1 MNWILNNDI
10 TKHLLKTYL
19 PYLIAFLLGVIVAWK
34 GCGDTSGKPITTII
48 EKPVPTIEYVERWRY
63 DTLRFVHWNTVH
75 DTVHDT
81 VHNVEYINI
90 YDSVLVIDTVKI
102 IDSWLTEVVKYDTA
116 VTLNGV
122 NVALKWQN
130 YQNLSE
136 KLSITV
142 KEKVVGAKFAL
153 GIHANVGLLSNFKDS
168 HIPLMGVGLQATINK
183 GYYGIDYGFN
193 GDHYVGL
200 KVGRNIISR

>member
-34 GCGDTSGKPITTII
+34 GCGDSSGKPITTII
-48 EKPVPTIEYVERWRY
+48 EKPVPTIEYVDRWRTDTVRFVSREFVTVRDTITSEIVVDRL
-63 DTLRFVHWNTVH
+63 DTLFIV
-75 DTVHDT
+75 DTISI
-81 VHNVEYINI
+81 VEA
-90 YDSVLVIDTVKI
+90 
-102 IDSWLTEVVKYDTA
+102 WLTEVVKYDTA

-136 KLSITV
+136 QLSITV

>member
-1 MNWILNNDI
+1 LSDL
-10 TKHLLKTYL
+10 TKHLLKEFT

-34 GCGDTSGKPITTII
+34 GCGDSSGKPITTVI

-63 DTLRFVHWNTVH
+63 DTLRFVHWRTVH
-75 DTVHDT
+75 DTVHDI
-81 VHNVEYINI
+81 EYINI
-90 YDSVLVIDTVKI
+90 YDSVLVVDTVKI
-102 IDSWLTEVVKYDTA
+102 IESWLTEVVKYDTA

-136 KLSITV
+136 QLSITV

-168 HIPLMGVGLQATINK
+168 HIPLMGVGLQATVSRS
-183 GYYGIDYGFN
+183 YFSVDYGFN
-193 GDHYVGL
+193 GQHYVGFR
-200 KVGRNIISR
+200 VGRNIVNL

>member
-10 TKHLLKTYL
+10 VKHLLKTYL

-34 GCGDTSGKPITTII
+34 GCGDSSGKPITTII
-48 EKPVPTIEYVERWRY
+48 EKPIPTIEYVDRWRTDTVRFVSREFVTVRDTITSETIVNRL
-63 DTLRFVHWNTVH
+63 DTLF
-75 DTVHDT
+75 
-81 VHNVEYINI
+81 
-90 YDSVLVIDTVKI
+90 LIDTVSI
-102 IDSWLTEVVKYDTA
+102 VEAWLTELVKYDTA

-136 KLSITV
+136 QLSITV
-142 KEKVVGAKFAL
+142 QEKVVGAKFAL
-153 GIHANVGLLSNFKDS
+153 GIHANAGLLSDFKAS
-168 HIPLMGVGLQATINK
+168 YVPLMGIGVQGTVKK

-193 GDHYVGL
+193 GDHYVGIR
-200 KVGRNIISR
+200 VGRNIISR

>member
-34 GCGDTSGKPITTII
+34 GCGDSSGKPITTII
-48 EKPVPTIEYVERWRY
+48 EKPIPTIEYVDRWRTDTVRFVSMEFVTVRDTITSEIVVDRL
-63 DTLRFVHWNTVH
+63 DTLFIV
-75 DTVHDT
+75 DTISI
-81 VHNVEYINI
+81 VEA
-90 YDSVLVIDTVKI
+90 
-102 IDSWLTEVVKYDTA
+102 WLTEVVKYDTA

-136 KLSITV
+136 QLSITV

>member
-48 EKPVPTIEYVERWRY
+48 EKPIPTIEYVDRWRTDTVRFVSREFVTVRDTIKSEIVVDRL
-63 DTLRFVHWNTVH
+63 DTLFLV
-75 DTVHDT
+75 DTVSI
-81 VHNVEYINI
+81 VEA
-90 YDSVLVIDTVKI
+90 
-102 IDSWLTEVVKYDTA
+102 WLTEVVKYDTA

-136 KLSITV
+136 QLSITV

-168 HIPLMGVGLQATINK
+168 HIPLMGIGVQGTVKK

-193 GDHYVGL
+193 GDHYVGIR
-200 KVGRNIISR
+200 VGRNIISR

>member
-1 MNWILNNDI
+1 L
-10 TKHLLKTYL
+10 
-19 PYLIAFLLGVIVAWK
+19 FLVDTISIVEA
-34 GCGDTSGKPITTII
+34 
-48 EKPVPTIEYVERWRY
+48 
-63 DTLRFVHWNTVH
+63 
-75 DTVHDT
+75 
-81 VHNVEYINI
+81 
-90 YDSVLVIDTVKI
+90 
-102 IDSWLTEVVKYDTA
+102 WLTELVKYDTA

-136 KLSITV
+136 QLSITV
-142 KEKVVGAKFAL
+142 QEKVVGAKFAL
-153 GIHANVGLLSNFKDS
+153 GIHANVGILSNFKDS

>member
-34 GCGDTSGKPITTII
+34 GCGDSSGKPITTII
-48 EKPVPTIEYVERWRY
+48 EKPIPTIEYVDRWRTDTVRFVSREFVTVRDTITSEIIVNRL
-63 DTLRFVHWNTVH
+63 DTLF
-75 DTVHDT
+75 
-81 VHNVEYINI
+81 
-90 YDSVLVIDTVKI
+90 LIDTVSI
-102 IDSWLTEVVKYDTA
+102 VEAWLTEVVKYDTA

-136 KLSITV
+136 QLSITV